1 MAVDVVHCQVAGGVL
16 AGGDG
21 LGLVVVR
28 VGELVSVGDGDE
40 LGVAGAGDG
49 DDDRHRR

>member
-1 MAVDVVHCQVAGGVL
+1 MDVVHCQVAGGVL

-21 LGLVVVR
+21 LGLVVVG

-40 LGVAGAGDG
+40 LVVAGAGDG
-49 DDDRHRR
+49 GRHRR